1 MRDLGLLAF
10 IGAFAVLGLK
20 RPFLWVLLYAY
31 IDIIA
36 PQRLGFS
43 FLAGIPNLSLIAAA
57 LAIGGWLLTDAGKGI
72 SIATRQLLMLA
83 LLAYAGVTTINADVQ
98 VDAWAKWDW
107 AWKAVFFAIFLPFT
121 LRTMLRIEAYLL
133 TMLLCA
139 AALII
144 SGGIKTALGGGGYGS
159 LVLLLDDNSG
169 LYEGST
175 ISTVAIAMIPLVM
188 WFSKHGTIFPPD
200 GRVRAFCYAL
210 CFACLLIPIGTQ
222 ARTGLVC
229 IAALFLFMLRD
240 SQRRILYLAG
250 AGFLALAAVPFL
262 PASYT
267 SRMTTIQEYQA
278 DQSAGTRIAVWGWTL
293 EYVKG
298 KPFGGGFE
306 AYRQNRI
313 QFDTVSQQGD
323 GTMTS
328 VSASTVQDA
337 GRAWHSAYFEMLGEQ
352 GFPGLVLWLLIHAIG
367 LIRMERLRRRYRDN
381 DERPWIAPLATALQN
396 FQLTYLVGALF
407 VGIAFQPFVWMI
419 LGVQVAFDRWVTAQE
434 KARKGLRFN
443 LDQAAIAT

>member
-10 IGAFAVLGLK
+10 IAAFAALGLK

-72 SIATRQLLMLA
+72 SVSSRQLLMLA

-107 AWKAVFFAIFLPFT
+107 AWKAVFFAIFLPFA
-121 LRTMLRIEAYLL
+121 LRTRLRIDAFLL
-133 TMLLCA
+133 TLLLCA

-175 ISTVAIAMIPLVM
+175 ISTIAIAIIPLIL
-188 WFSKHGTIFPPD
+188 WFSRHGTIFSPD
-200 GRVRAFCYAL
+200 WRVRGFCYAL
-210 CFACLLIPIGTQ
+210 CLACLLIPVGTQ

-298 KPFGGGFE
+298 RPFGGGFE

-313 QFDTVSQQGD
+313 QFDTVRQQGD

-407 VGIAFQPFVWMI
+407 VGIAFQPFVWMM
-419 LGVQVAFDRWVTAQE
+419 LGTQVAFDRWVTAQE
-434 KARKGLRFN
+434 KTRKGLRFN
-443 LDQAAIAT
+443 LGEPAPAT

>member
-10 IGAFAVLGLK
+10 IAAFAVLGLK

-72 SIATRQLLMLA
+72 SVSTRQLLMLA

-121 LRTMLRIEAYLL
+121 LRTKLRIEAYLL

-139 AALII
+139 TALII

-175 ISTVAIAMIPLVM
+175 ISTVAIAIIPLVL
-188 WFSKHGTIFPPD
+188 WFSRHGTIFSPD
-200 GRVRAFCYAL
+200 WRVRGFCYAL

-240 SQRRILYLAG
+240 SRRRILYLAG

-267 SRMTTIQEYQA
+267 SRMTTIQNYEA
-278 DQSAGTRIAVWGWTL
+278 DQSAGTRLAVWGWTL

-298 KPFGGGFE
+298 RPFGGGFE

-328 VSASTVQDA
+328 VSANTVQDA

-352 GFPGLVLWLLIHAIG
+352 GFPGLVLWLIIHTIG
-367 LIRMERLRRRYRDN
+367 LIRMERLRRRYREN
-381 DERPWIAPLATALQN
+381 DERPWIAPLSTALQN

-434 KARKGLRFN
+434 KAKKGLRFN
-443 LDQAAIAT
+443 LGEPLPAT

>member
-10 IGAFAVLGLK
+10 IAAIAALGLK

-31 IDIIA
+31 VDIIA

-57 LAIGGWLLTDAGKGI
+57 LAIGGWLLTDAGKGF
-72 SIATRQLLMLA
+72 SVSSRQMLMFA
-83 LLAYAGVTTINADVQ
+83 LLAYAGITTINADVPL
-98 VDAWAKWDW
+98 DAWAKWDW
-107 AWKAVFFAIFLPFT
+107 AWKAVFFAIFLPFA
-121 LRTMLRIEAYLL
+121 LRTKLRIEAYLL

-139 AALII
+139 AALIV
-144 SGGIKTALGGGGYGS
+144 SGAIKTALGGGGYGS

-175 ISTVAIAMIPLVM
+175 ISTVAIAIIPLVI
-188 WFSKHGTIFPPD
+188 WFAKHGTIFPPD
-200 GRVRAFCYAL
+200 WRVRAFCYAL
-210 CFACLLIPIGTQ
+210 CLACLLIPIGTQ

-240 SQRRILYLAG
+240 SRRRILYLAG
-250 AGFLALAAVPFL
+250 AGFLALAAVPVL

-293 EYVKG
+293 EYVKAR
-298 KPFGGGFE
+298 PFGGGFE

-323 GTMTS
+323 GAMTS
-328 VSASTVQDA
+328 VSANTVQDS

-352 GFPGLVLWLLIHAIG
+352 GFPGLALWLLIHAIG
-367 LIRMERLRRRYRDN
+367 LIRMERLRRRYRGN

-419 LGVQVAFDRWVTAQE
+419 LGVQVAFDRWVTAHE
-434 KARKGLRFN
+434 KAGKGLAFK
-443 LDQAAIAT
+443 LGEPAPAA